1 MKWKTRKLIL
11 SILITLI
18 LLCSFLLALPKTFS
32 LYETRTN
39 GNATITYAFYV
50 LKTNYFTQ
58 EIKLGDIL
66 PRVDPYTYK
75 FTVSNFDNRGRSEVD
90 LEYDLS
96 IRTTTNLELDYEL
109 YIDEE
114 YDDPGATDAIVTDNI
129 TADSDGTY
137 FRHLTTATKYMPYTT
152 NTTYTY
158 QLVVYFPTRLTDSS
172 YQDIEESVEITI
184 DSRQIRVGS

>member
-1 MKWKTRKLIL
+1 MNWKTRKLIL

-18 LLCSFLLALPKTFS
+18 FLCSFLLALPKTFS
-32 LYETRTN
+32 LYETSSN
-39 GNATITYAFYV
+39 GTANISYAFYV

-66 PRVDPYTYK
+66 PRSDPYTYN

-152 NTTYTY
+152 ATTYNY
-158 QLVVYFPTRLTDSS
+158 QLVVYFPTRLNPSQ
-172 YQDIEESVEITI
+172 YQDVAESVEITI
-184 DSRQIRVGS
+184 DSRQIRAGS